1 MDEHVQSLE
10 EQSTRVVV
18 TTHRRFLQLCTINYS
33 IPWRSPD
40 TPGSVPSLGAARF
53 GGLGDNVM
61 SHSGV
66 SAATA
71 YEHMGQVLE
80 EVLSQCCTACINESY
95 SSSKRGYRPG
105 QKR

>member
-1 MDEHVQSLE
+1 MDERVQSLD

-33 IPWRSPD
+33 IPCRSPD
-40 TPGSVPSLGAARF
+40 TSGSIQSLGAARF

-71 YEHMGQVLE
+71 YEYMGRVF
-80 EVLSQCCTACINESY
+80 EVLSQCCTVCINESY